1 MEIDNNSKF
10 ARSILKT
17 LCQNYFT
24 GMVVDVEK
32 NQYEVLHFSPW
43 MEKYSKQGS
52 FSEFVDE
59 YVRDY
64 VTGDFRKELQNALS
78 ISMLRKYLESMRGDN
93 TECSYYMEYESLRYG
108 ELHWC
113 KCKMTPMLDEE
124 NEKAQHVLVLFRDIT
139 EQKNAELKYEE
150 NLKSAK

>member
-10 ARSILKT
+10 AQSILKT

-43 MEKYSKQGS
+43 MGKYSKQGS

-64 VTGDFRKELQNALS
+64 VTGDFRKDLQNALS

-93 TECSYYMEYESLRYG
+93 TECSYYM
-108 ELHWC
+108 
-113 KCKMTPMLDEE
+113 
-124 NEKAQHVLVLFRDIT
+124 
-139 EQKNAELKYEE
+139 
-150 NLKSAK
+150 

>member
-10 ARSILKT
+10 AQSILKT

-43 MEKYSKQGS
+43 MGKYSKQGS

-64 VTGDFRKELQNALS
+64 VTGDFRKEL
-78 ISMLRKYLESMRGDN
+78 
-93 TECSYYMEYESLRYG
+93 
-108 ELHWC
+108 
-113 KCKMTPMLDEE
+113 
-124 NEKAQHVLVLFRDIT
+124 
-139 EQKNAELKYEE
+139 
-150 NLKSAK
+150 